1 MKVAAGLRTNVR
13 RGARVQMGNIPKIL
27 FSPWVDVDGES
38 CSFLG
43 GAEEIVRL
51 QFGELPDLEEAESIS
66 NKWAAT
72 LAERLKGGSQ
82 DWEIRVAAKF
92 SEWSRKL
99 VEAVRHGSPTA
110 DLVIQAIRINDIVL
124 TGLNM
129 EVFFQTGLSIK
140 ARSPFGHTQVLGY
153 TNGSIGYLPR
163 AEDYPAGGW
172 KLHESY
178 AVPDL
183 FVQAYGMPVALRPES
198 EQLAVERASSL
209 IQGFGEPAGS
219 IQASELVGR
228 V

>member
-1 MKVAAGLRTNVR
+1 VAAGLRTNVR

-27 FSPWVDVDGES
+27 FSPWVDVTGDS

-43 GAEEIVRL
+43 GAEEVVKL
-51 QFGELPDLEEAESIS
+51 QFGELPKLEEAQAICD
-66 NKWAAT
+66 KWSTT

-92 SEWSRKL
+92 AEWSKKL
-99 VEAVRHGSPTA
+99 VEAVRDGSPTVG
-110 DLVIQAIRINDIVL
+110 LVIQAIRINDIVL

-140 ARSPFGHTQVLGY
+140 AKSPFGHTQVLGY

-172 KLHESY
+172 KLQESY

-183 FVQAYGMPVALRPES
+183 FVQAYGLPVALRPES
-198 EQLAVERASSL
+198 EQLAVERATSL
-209 IQGFGEPAGS
+209 IQRVGEPADS
-219 IQASELVGR
+219 ILASESAAR
-228 V
+228 I